1 MVEVSSKRAPRNRP
15 RPVASLPEPAAVL
28 VVDQVTVDDDCAAL
42 QTHFVERLGVLR
54 TEFQE
59 VVASY
64 SVRVQGLMS
73 QAGDV
78 LSVDAEKLTP
88 NERRRREKT
97 LRRLLEALDA
107 IDLKPSRGRRRDLK
121 AIEQFAKQ
129 LGDEVA
135 TW

>member
-1 MVEVSSKRAPRNRP
+1 MVEGAVKRPPRAKP
-15 RPVASLPEPAAVL
+15 RPVVLPEPAAIL
-28 VVDQVTVDDDCAAL
+28 VVDQVTVDDDCATL
-42 QTHFVERLGVLR
+42 QSHFVERLGTLR
-54 TEFQE
+54 TEFQG

-64 SVRVQGLMS
+64 SVRVQGRLS

-78 LSVDAEKLTP
+78 LADDAEKLTS
-88 NERRRREKT
+88 NERKRREKA
-97 LRRLLEALDA
+97 LRRLLEALGA
-107 IDLKPSRGRRRDLK
+107 IDLKPSKGRRRDLK